1 MIVLSYIGLCICCM
15 LCLYRIGRGPTA
27 PDRTVA
33 IDILGIVIVGF
44 CALFSLVTGK
54 DFYMNLAIAWS
65 LLSFIGTIALAKFL
79 EGRSFDE

>member
-1 MIVLSYIGLCICCM
+1 MITVSYIGLCVCCF

-27 PDRTVA
+27 PDRAVA
-33 IDILGIVIVGF
+33 IDILGIVLVGF
-44 CALFSLVTGK
+44 CGLMGLETGK
-54 DFYMNLAIAWS
+54 DFYLNVALAWA